1 MFWHFFPCGK
11 HCLKSLPF
19 NIFQLVKPISFHIP
33 EDLKRNSF
41 GFGQG
46 LPIKAVTGSFPG
58 FPWCPMLIEY
68 VVYVQ
73 CQTPRFIS
81 LDYTNKGNE
90 ASLQNQALLYRS
102 SYVNIVL
109 RLQKSTFFYE
119 NNSLWAEN
127 LLANPMI
134 ALQWEHKSMM
144 NNIRPSLV
152 SRHHKL
158 YVFGE

>member
-1 MFWHFFPCGK
+1 
-11 HCLKSLPF
+11 
-19 NIFQLVKPISFHIP
+19 
-33 EDLKRNSF
+33 
-41 GFGQG
+41 
-46 LPIKAVTGSFPG
+46 
-58 FPWCPMLIEY
+58 MLIKY

-90 ASLQNQALLYRS
+90 APLQNQAPLFKQYSQQKFVCKYS
-102 SYVNIVL
+102 SKTT
-109 RLQKSTFFYE
+109 KSHSFYE
-119 NNSLWAEN
+119 NNNYWAEN

-144 NNIRPSLV
+144 NNIGPSLV